1 MQQRPLVYV
10 SRITNLS
17 DARYCAG
24 MGADL
29 LGFVV
34 DPADPDYVSPES
46 YQQMVGWIS
55 GPERVVELGAAPFR
69 EEIIREQYA
78 PQYLHLSASLL
89 SDCPITALK
98 LIVEVS
104 YDALGKMAS
113 IILGRPDIAFVLVT
127 GLSHRLP
134 AEQLQ
139 GRPVLVGM
147 DPSGGASRD
156 HLDRTGAAGIVLQG
170 SRETAPGLKDYDHL
184 AQVLEELNG

>member
-10 SRITNLS
+10 NRITNLS

-78 PQYLHLSASLL
+78 PQYLHLSASRL

-104 YDALGKMAS
+104 YDALGEMAS
-113 IILGRPDIAFVLVT
+113 TILGRSDVAYVLIASLK
-127 GLSHRLP
+127 HRLT
-134 AEQLQ
+134 ADQLR
-139 GRPVLVGM
+139 GWPVLVAM
-147 DPSGGASRD
+147 DPACGATQD

-170 SRETAPGLKDYDHL
+170 SREAAPGLKDYDHL